1 MAKDTTD
8 ARGRPID
15 RSELLQRVW
24 GLDPRGVTTRTI
36 DMHISRLRKQ
46 LEDDGNIIQTVRGK
60 GYMLT

>member
-1 MAKDTTD
+1 M
-8 ARGRPID
+8 
-15 RSELLQRVW
+15 W
-24 GLDPRGVTTRTI
+24 GLDPRGVPTRTI